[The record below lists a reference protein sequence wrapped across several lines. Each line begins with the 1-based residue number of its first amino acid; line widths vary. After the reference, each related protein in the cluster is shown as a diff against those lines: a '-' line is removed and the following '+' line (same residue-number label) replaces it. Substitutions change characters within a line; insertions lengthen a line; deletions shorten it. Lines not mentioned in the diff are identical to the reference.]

1 MNLEEY
7 VLNGR
12 TYLFDSA
19 DVPEGAERVS
29 KGEVAEVHALFEE
42 RVIEANP
49 LIAKAAAQAAEREH
63 VAELESE
70 VARLTA
76 ALAAALAAANEP
88 AEKQAPAPA
97 NKQADAPA
105 TKE

>member
-1 MNLEEY
+1 MALKEY

-19 DVPEGAERVS
+19 DVPEGAERVA

-49 LIAKAAAQAAEREH
+49 LIAKAAAQAAAREH

-76 ALAAALAAANEP
+76 ALAAATKP
-88 AEKQAPAPA
+88 AEKQASAPA

>member
-1 MNLEEY
+1 MALKEY

-12 TYLFDSA
+12 TYLFDTA

-29 KGEVAEVHALFEE
+29 KGELPEVHAHFEAL
-42 RVIEANP
+42 VIEANP
-49 LIAKAAAQAAEREH
+49 LLAKEAAKAADAEH
-63 VAELESE
+63 VADLESE

-76 ALAAALAAANEP
+76 ALAAANKP

>member
-1 MNLEEY
+1 MTLTEY

-76 ALAAALAAANEP
+76 ALAAATKP